1 MTNKCKCS
9 LAISLNGDGCRYCQP
24 HEYINRLTSAFRDL
38 ENENKMLREALESI
52 VEFLNT
58 ESNSTEEMVAH
69 AWTTTRKALK

>member
-1 MTNKCKCS
+1 M
-9 LAISLNGDGCRYCQP
+9 
-24 HEYINRLTSAFRDL
+24 INRFDRDGTRHFNGALVLHDDVLNL

-52 VEFLNT
+52 VEFFNT